1 MECSI
6 ASLKNRR
13 HAHLLLLMYKLKE
26 KERMLKKLLDRLVCI
41 WLLFFWHY
49 KPNNEKARKNVIYRG
64 AIEWNSLL
72 ADTRNMELKDFK
84 NMQKREL
91 LQTIQP

>member
-1 MECSI
+1 
-6 ASLKNRR
+6 
-13 HAHLLLLMYKLKE
+13 
-26 KERMLKKLLDRLVCI
+26 MLKKPVRQTRLHMAPV
-41 WLLFFWHY
+41 FWHY

-64 AIEWNSLL
+64 AIDWNSLL

>member
-6 ASLKNRR
+6 ASLNNRR
-13 HAHLLLLMYKLKE
+13 HTHLLLLMYKLIKKRGKYVE
-26 KERMLKKLLDRLVCI
+26 KPVRQSRLHMAPV
-41 WLLFFWHY
+41 FWHY

-72 ADTRNMELKDFK
+72 ADTRN
-84 NMQKREL
+84 
-91 LQTIQP
+91 IWC